1 MAKYLEYV
9 ISSLCPVCFAC
20 AWGIGVGLGR
30 MRWGDCCGSAGSWR
44 HEKGERLGLLTL
56 GFDLDTTV
64 VSLLSPAGHKLS
76 STDTI
81 VAVFCCGGRRYDET
95 AARHAQNH
103 TLRRKCEAFSRSK
116 WEAVAINC
124 PLATP
129 QREHGRSQLTE
140 YLKVGQDLPPPC
152 SSESKPQPSPTH
164 SSATQQRFR
173 VTTSK
178 QCPLQQPQDSPR
190 RPPTPPPR
198 WQRQPCSRQERYRE
212 PTSPPQPR

>member
-1 MAKYLEYV
+1 MGGELGGWSFYVVHLLCIFSILLGCRLYCDRKGIPCAFEYGHCWAFFSGTDTHTYTGRGGGAGRVTRLPVCASFWMSNGGGEEVEFWLWIPGGCMAKYLEYV

-20 AWGIGVGLGR
+20 AWGVGVGLGG

-103 TLRRKCEAFSRSK
+103 TLRRNVKPSRDR
-116 WEAVAINC
+116 N
-124 PLATP
+124 
-129 QREHGRSQLTE
+129 GRPWL
-140 YLKVGQDLPPPC
+140 
-152 SSESKPQPSPTH
+152 
-164 SSATQQRFR
+164 
-173 VTTSK
+173 
-178 QCPLQQPQDSPR
+178 
-190 RPPTPPPR
+190 
-198 WQRQPCSRQERYRE
+198 
-212 PTSPPQPR
+212 

>member
-1 MAKYLEYV
+1 MVFLRGLSFVYIFYLVGLSSVLRPKRDTLRIRVWALLGVFFWDGYPYIHGTGGGAGRVTRLPVCASFWISNGGGEKVEFWLWIPGGCMAKYLEYV

-20 AWGIGVGLGR
+20 AWGVGVGLGR

-103 TLRRKCEAFSRSK
+103 TLRRNVKPSRDR
-116 WEAVAINC
+116 N
-124 PLATP
+124 
-129 QREHGRSQLTE
+129 GRPWL
-140 YLKVGQDLPPPC
+140 
-152 SSESKPQPSPTH
+152 
-164 SSATQQRFR
+164 
-173 VTTSK
+173 
-178 QCPLQQPQDSPR
+178 
-190 RPPTPPPR
+190 
-198 WQRQPCSRQERYRE
+198 
-212 PTSPPQPR
+212 